1 MATTTTIGQ
10 AVPRGVVDTA
20 HETVSSVNQEL
31 EAEVKSL
38 RSQIE
43 SLRQSLVDAGH
54 ETADMVT
61 AKAKQAGAKATST
74 VQHYPVTAV
83 LAAAALGAVVVLAS
97 RMSWT
102 GHSHSPSSRYIDRAE
117 GMLSELRDALLS
129 LKGRVL

>member
-1 MATTTTIGQ
+1 MATTTNIGQ

-43 SLRQSLVDAGH
+43 SLRQSLVEAGH
-54 ETADMVT
+54 ETADAVA

-74 VQHYPVTAV
+74 VQQYPVTTV

-97 RMSWT
+97 RMSWS
-102 GHSHSPSSRYIDRAE
+102 SHSNTSSSRYIDRAE
-117 GMLSELRDALLS
+117 GMLSELRDALVS